1 MYYRYDTGKRK
12 TGTVNKFLCVN
23 ENEVTLNLGHHKK
36 DFFLHNESIKI
47 YFPTNKYIKTKI
59 TLIKVLRSSCHYS
72 MTSYIIFY
80 FYSFEDKQFT
90 F

>member
-36 DFFLHNESIKI
+36 DFFA
-47 YFPTNKYIKTKI
+47 
-59 TLIKVLRSSCHYS
+59 
-72 MTSYIIFY
+72 
-80 FYSFEDKQFT
+80 
-90 F
+90 